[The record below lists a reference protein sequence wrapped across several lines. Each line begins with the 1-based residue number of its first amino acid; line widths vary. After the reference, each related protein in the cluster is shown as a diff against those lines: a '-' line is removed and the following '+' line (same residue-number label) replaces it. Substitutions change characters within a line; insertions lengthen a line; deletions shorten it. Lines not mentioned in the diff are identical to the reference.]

1 MINTSRIVIA
11 STPRTGSMWT
21 FNITREII
29 KKLNYIVVPKLIP
42 QNDSEMCK
50 IHLDH
55 LNVKEKNIISVIK
68 IHSILKK
75 IYYENS
81 KIIFNLRDPR
91 DALVSFLRFMKFS
104 YNLKEKIEYI
114 SDSIKKTEYIRNN
127 VKKDDYLEIFYNN
140 IISRQ
145 KDTVKQICNFLNIE
159 IKLEQINQI
168 VEKYSKSNVIKSIK
182 KKEELVTSKIK
193 KKELLDNK
201 EIVFINK
208 NNYRIFDESTG
219 FQSGHVSSY
228 IEGEWKN
235 ILTYSEQNEIKKEFG
250 YWFKQNNFNV

>member
-182 KKEELVTSKIK
+182 KKKKLVTKKIK
-193 KKELLDNK
+193 KK
-201 EIVFINK
+201 
-208 NNYRIFDESTG
+208 NY
-219 FQSGHVSSY
+219 
-228 IEGEWKN
+228 
-235 ILTYSEQNEIKKEFG
+235 
-250 YWFKQNNFNV
+250 